1 MAFMKLFR
9 KHHLLKILK
18 DSGNSTLPMDA
29 FLRNYFREHKAVGS
43 KDRAEICETLYG
55 MIRWKGL
62 IDAKCSK
69 PITWESR
76 LESYLSFPTENQ
88 EELPPHVRVSF
99 PKFFF
104 NHLKDAYG
112 EERAIE
118 LCLNSNKQ
126 APTTVRVNSLKTNR
140 ESLLKKWKI
149 DYGVSPCLHSKHGI
163 VFDKRIN
170 FFALPEFKE
179 GFFEIQDEGSQLIA
193 SHVKASPNDH
203 ILDYCAGS
211 GGKTL
216 AFAPEMK
223 NKGQI
228 YLYDIRPHA
237 LIESKKRLKRAGIQN
252 AQILDEKKI
261 KKKGLLNRM
270 DWILLDVP
278 CSGSGTLRRNP
289 DMKWKFKPETLERL
303 IEEQR
308 KIFNKA
314 LKFLH
319 PDGKIVFATC
329 SIFPEENER
338 QVAYFMEKYQLKLV
352 CEPFQSFP
360 KDGEMDGFYCA
371 VLSRMQNT

>member
-1 MAFMKLFR
+1 MKLFR
-9 KHHLLKILK
+9 KHHLLKILE
-18 DSGNSTLPMDA
+18 DSGKTPLPIDA

-43 KDRAEICETLYG
+43 KDRSEICETLYG
-55 MIRWKGL
+55 IIRWKGL
-62 IDAKCSK
+62 LDAKCSK

-76 LESYLSFPTENQ
+76 LEAYLNPHHEAYKNY
-88 EELPPHVRVSF
+88 PPHIRVSF

-104 NHLKDAYG
+104 NYLKTAYG

-126 APTTVRVNSLKTNR
+126 APITVRINSLKTNR
-140 ESLLKKWKI
+140 ESLLKKWKL
-149 DYGVSPCLHSKHGI
+149 YYAVSPCRYSKLGI

-179 GFFEIQDEGSQLIA
+179 GLFEIQDEGSQLVA

-203 ILDYCAGS
+203 ILDFCAGS
-211 GGKTL
+211 AGKAL
-216 AFAPEMK
+216 AFAPAMG

-237 LIESKKRLKRAGIQN
+237 LMEAKKRLKRAGIQN
-252 AQILDEKKI
+252 AQTLDEKKL
-261 KKKGLLNRM
+261 KKKSLLSRM

-289 DMKWKFKPETLERL
+289 DMKWKFKPETLNRL

-308 KIFNKA
+308 KIFDKS
-314 LKFLH
+314 LKFLSSN
-319 PDGKIVFATC
+319 GKIVYATC

-338 QVAYFMEKYQLKLV
+338 QIAYFIDKYHLKLAHK
-352 CEPFQSFP
+352 PFQSFP
-360 KDGEMDGFYCA
+360 KDREMDGFYCA
-371 VLSRMQNT
+371 VLSRIQNT

>member
-1 MAFMKLFR
+1 M
-9 KHHLLKILK
+9 
-18 DSGNSTLPMDA
+18 TLPMDA

-62 IDAKCSK
+62 IDARCLK
-69 PITWESR
+69 PISWERR
-76 LESYLSFPTENQ
+76 LEAYLKFPIKDVSSY
-88 EELPPHVRVSF
+88 PPHVQVSF

-104 NHLKDAYG
+104 NHLKKAYG
-112 EERAIE
+112 EEKALE
-118 LCLNSNKQ
+118 LCMNSNKQ
-126 APTTVRVNSLKTNR
+126 APTTVRINPLKTTR
-140 ESLLKKWKI
+140 EALLKKWNVEYSI
-149 DYGVSPCLHSKHGI
+149 SPCKHSKLGI
-163 VFDKRIN
+163 VFQRRIN

-179 GFFEIQDEGSQLIA
+179 GLFEIQDEGSQLIA
-193 SHVKASPNDH
+193 SHVRATPNDH

-216 AFAPEMK
+216 AFAPEMG

-237 LIESKKRLKRAGIQN
+237 LVEAKKRLKRAGIQN
-252 AQILDEKKI
+252 AQLLDEKKL
-261 KKKGLLNRM
+261 KKKGLEKRM

-308 KIFNKA
+308 KIFDKS

-319 PDGKIVFATC
+319 PNGKIVYATC

-338 QVAYFMEKYQLKLV
+338 QVSYFINKYHLKLASP
-352 CEPFQSFP
+352 PFQSFP

-371 VLSRMQNT
+371 VFSRIQNT

>member
-1 MAFMKLFR
+1 MKPFR
-9 KHHLLKILK
+9 KHHLLNILR
-18 DSGNSTLPMDA
+18 DSDKSTLPLDA

-55 MIRWKGL
+55 IIRWKGL
-62 IDAKCSK
+62 LDAKCEK
-69 PITWESR
+69 PISWEARIEVFLTSQHDGDTK
-76 LESYLSFPTENQ
+76 Y
-88 EELPPHVRVSF
+88 PPHVQVSF

-104 NHLKDAYG
+104 NYLKEAYG

-118 LCLNSNKQ
+118 LCLNSNQQ
-126 APTTVRVNSLKTNR
+126 APTTVRINPLKTTR
-140 ESLLKKWKI
+140 EALLKKWKLSFP
-149 DYGVSPCLHSKHGI
+149 VSPCKYSKLGV
-163 VFDKRIN
+163 VFHKRIN

-179 GFFEIQDEGSQLIA
+179 GLFEIQDEGSQLIA
-193 SHVKASPNDH
+193 NHVKACPNDH
-203 ILDYCAGS
+203 ILDFCAGS

-216 AFAPEMK
+216 AFAPYME

-237 LIESKKRLKRAGIQN
+237 LVEAKKRLKRAGIQN
-252 AQILDEKKI
+252 AQILDEKKL

-289 DMKWKFKPETLERL
+289 DMKWKFKPEMLDRL

-308 KIFNKA
+308 KIFDKV
-314 LKFLH
+314 LKFLS
-319 PDGKIVFATC
+319 PNGKIVYATC

-338 QVAYFMEKYQLKLV
+338 QIDYFMAKYNLKIIN
-352 CEPFQSFP
+352 EPFQSFP

-371 VLSRMQNT
+371 VLSKMQ